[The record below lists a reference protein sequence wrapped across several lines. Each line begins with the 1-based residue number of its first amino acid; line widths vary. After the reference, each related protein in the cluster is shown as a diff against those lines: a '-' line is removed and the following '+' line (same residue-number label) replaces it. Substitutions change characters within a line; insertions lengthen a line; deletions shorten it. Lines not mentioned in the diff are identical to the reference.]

1 MSAAATHAAPAPAAV
16 GTVWQDV
23 AVLLKLRIDAL
34 IVCVALAAAVA
45 AGTTDPRTLGVLAFG
60 CLAASAGASALNHVL
75 DRRFDARMARTRAR
89 PIPSGRIRPGP
100 ALVVGVGLIALS
112 QTVAPVLGVATALYL
127 LAGALT
133 YALVYTWWLKPRTP
147 WSIVLG
153 GAAGSF
159 AALAGW
165 ATGATT
171 LAAAPLLLALV
182 LFLWTPSHFWSLSIV
197 LERDYREA
205 GLPMLSAR
213 AGARKTARAVAVS
226 TAVLVAA
233 SLALAPFL
241 AWPYTAL
248 AIPAGAA
255 FLALT
260 IVLARRPGTGLAWR
274 TFKLSGLY
282 LLVLLAGLVLAGAP

>member
-1 MSAAATHAAPAPAAV
+1 MSSAATHAAPAPAAV
-16 GTVWQDV
+16 GAVWRDL

-34 IVCVALAAAVA
+34 IVCVALAAAFA
-45 AGTTDPRTLGVLAFG
+45 AGTTDPRALTVLALG

-75 DRRFDARMARTRAR
+75 DRRLDARMARTRAR
-89 PIPSGRIRPGP
+89 PIPSGRVRPGA
-100 ALVVGVGLIALS
+100 ALALGTGLIALS
-112 QTVAPVLGVATALYL
+112 QAVAPVLGVTTALYL

-165 ATGATT
+165 ATGSTT
-171 LAAAPLLLALV
+171 LAPAPLLLALV

-205 GLPMLSAR
+205 GLPMLSALK
-213 AGARKTARAVAVS
+213 GARATAEAVVANTV
-226 TAVLVAA
+226 VLVAV

-241 AWPYTAL
+241 GWPYAAL
-248 AIPAGAA
+248 AVPAGAG
-255 FLALT
+255 FLACT
-260 IVLARRPGTGLAWR
+260 IALARRPGTSLAWR
-274 TFKLSGLY
+274 AFKLSGLY
-282 LLVLLAGLVLAGAP
+282 LLLVLAGLVLAGPP